1 MHRDTAALESL
12 YRIGE
17 LANRTEDPREALD
30 LILDEI
36 VRMLGASSASIALL
50 NPDSGMLRI
59 EVQRG
64 LPRPAIGHELRPGEG
79 ITGWVLLH
87 GKNALVPDVTR
98 DVRYLALR
106 RDVRSEVAV
115 PLVLMGGII
124 GVVNCDSNRLGAF
137 TERDAALLELLAG
150 ETAKTVRRLWLVR
163 RLNTLNARLESLVGA
178 GRELVRERAEPALA
192 QDLARRGHDLFD
204 GAVCAVYTL
213 EGDTLRA
220 TAHHGDLRGSVLAP
234 LVHTGETSLGSAVS
248 RRRTLCVDNAGRTEE
263 NLFARLTPGLCR
275 SSMLAA
281 PVCFEEETLGLIV
294 LFSGE
299 PHRFSD
305 DERRLVST
313 LASLGAAA
321 WLNAR
326 LYARVFSIEESLRE
340 HAQLTTLGLISA
352 EIAHEVRNP
361 LTVIRLLFDSLGID
375 FPEDDP
381 RREDLRVIG
390 EKLGHLESVV
400 TRVLEFGRRKAVDD
414 ERFDLAREVAD
425 TLLLMRMK
433 FESAHVSASFSKPD
447 APLPVSGNRG
457 EIRQALLNLL
467 LNAVQAMP
475 HGGAI
480 RVDLSREDDPAGRTG
495 VIRVADTGPGI
506 PEGIRERVFESF
518 LTGRS
523 EGTGLGLSIV
533 KRILRG
539 HDGDIVVENTG
550 ASGTTFK
557 LTVPLAD

>member
-1 MHRDTAALESL
+1 MHRDSTALESL

-36 VRMLGASSASIALL
+36 VGMLGASSASIALL
-50 NPDSGMLRI
+50 NPDSGMLCI

-64 LPRPAIGHELRPGEG
+64 LPQPVLGRELRPGEG
-79 ITGWVLLH
+79 ITGWVVLH
-87 GKNALVPDVTR
+87 GKTALVPDVTR
-98 DVRYLALR
+98 DARYLALR
-106 RDVRSEVAV
+106 SGVRSELAV
-115 PLVLMGGII
+115 PLVLMGGVI
-124 GVVNCDSNRLGAF
+124 GVVNCDSDRPGAF
-137 TERDAALLELLAG
+137 TESDARLLELLAG
-150 ETAKTVRRLWLVR
+150 ETAKTVRRLWLVG
-163 RLNTLNARLESLVGA
+163 RLNMLNARLESLVGA
-178 GRELVRERAEPALA
+178 GRELVRERAAPAVA
-192 QDLARRGHDLFD
+192 QELARRGHDLFD
-204 GAVCAVYTL
+204 GAACVVYML
-213 EGDTLRA
+213 DGDTLTP
-220 TAHHGDLRGSVLAP
+220 TAHHGDLRGSTLASRVP
-234 LVHTGETSLGSAVS
+234 LGDTSLGSAVT
-248 RRRTLCVDNAGRTEE
+248 RRRTLCVADVGRTEE
-263 NLFARLTPGLCR
+263 NLFTRLTPAFCSGSL
-275 SSMLAA
+275 LAA

-294 LFSGE
+294 LFSGD

-305 DERRLVST
+305 DERRLIAT

-321 WLNAR
+321 MSNAR
-326 LYARVFSIEESLRE
+326 LYARVFAVEENLRA

-361 LTVIRLLFDSLGID
+361 LTVIRLLFDSLDIR
-375 FPEDDP
+375 FPEGDP
-381 RREDLRVIG
+381 RHEDLRVIG
-390 EKLGHLESVV
+390 EKLVHLESVV

-433 FESAHVSASFSKPD
+433 FENARVETAFARPES
-447 APLPVSGNRG
+447 PLPISGNRG

-475 HGGAI
+475 GGGSI
-480 RVDLSREDDPAGRTG
+480 RVDVTLEPGPAGRLG

-506 PEGIRERVFESF
+506 PASIRERVFESF

-539 HDGDIVVENTG
+539 HEGDIEVESTG
-550 ASGTTFK
+550 PSGTIFK
-557 LTVPLAD
+557 LTLPLAE

>member
-1 MHRDTAALESL
+1 MHRDTTALESL

-36 VRMLGASSASIALL
+36 VTMLGASSASIALL

-79 ITGWVLLH
+79 ITGWVVLH
-87 GKNALVPDVTR
+87 GRTALVPDVTR
-98 DVRYLALR
+98 DARYLALR
-106 RDVRSEVAV
+106 RDVRSELAV

-124 GVVNCDSNRLGAF
+124 GVVNCDSNRTGAF

-150 ETAKTVRRLWLVR
+150 ETAKTVRRLWLVG

-178 GRELVRERAEPALA
+178 GRELVRERAEPAVA
-192 QDLARRGHDLFD
+192 QELARRGHDLFD
-204 GAVCAVYTL
+204 GAACVVYTL
-213 EGDTLRA
+213 DGDTLKA
-220 TAHHGDLRGSVLAP
+220 TAQHGDLRGSVPAAR
-234 LVHTGETSLGSAVS
+234 VATRDTSLGAAVT
-248 RRRTLCVDNAGRTEE
+248 RRRTLCVEHVGRTEE
-263 NLFARLTPGLCR
+263 NLFTRLTPR
-275 SSMLAA
+275 FSASSMLAA
-281 PVCFEEETLGLIV
+281 PVCFEEETLGMIV
-294 LFSGE
+294 LFSGA

-305 DERRLVST
+305 DERRLIAT

-321 WLNAR
+321 LSNAR
-326 LYARVFSIEESLRE
+326 LYARVFAVEESLRE

-375 FPEDDP
+375 FPEGDP
-381 RREDLRVIG
+381 RHEDLRVIG
-390 EKLGHLESVV
+390 DKLGHLESVV

-414 ERFDLAREVAD
+414 ERFDLAKEAAD

-433 FESAHVSASFSKPD
+433 FESAHVEASFARP
-447 APLPVSGNRG
+447 AGALPVSGNRG

-475 HGGAI
+475 EGGRI
-480 RVDLSREDDPAGRTG
+480 RVDITQEPGPTGSTG

-506 PEGIRERVFESF
+506 PEAIRERVFESF
-518 LTGRS
+518 LTGRAT
-523 EGTGLGLSIV
+523 GTGLGLSIV

-539 HDGDIVVENTG
+539 HDGDIAVESTG
-550 ASGTTFK
+550 PGGTTFK
-557 LTVPLAD
+557 LTLPLAE